1 MNKYWYVVQNEENTQ
16 KEYLIGFMY
25 GNPNASEEELIDC
38 TKAYC
43 KEKKYRL
50 ALLIQVASGLSII
63 NQVYPYEQ
71 TEESRMCLEYALQSA
86 MKEGENNGLRI

>member
-1 MNKYWYVVQNEENTQ
+1 
-16 KEYLIGFMY
+16 MY
-25 GNPNASEEELIDC
+25 GNPNATEKELIDC

-50 ALLIQVASGLSII
+50 ALLIQVVSGLSII